1 MPGTRKGV
9 VRVSNGVGELED
21 SRLHRLERE
30 IFGNGR
36 PGLESRMRE
45 HIQERQDAM
54 AAQQDVRH
62 TQNTRKIDRLSW
74 IVAIGVGIVVTLNA
88 VVLGRIH

>member
-1 MPGTRKGV
+1 
-9 VRVSNGVGELED
+9 
-21 SRLHRLERE
+21 
-30 IFGNGR
+30 
-36 PGLESRMRE
+36 MRE

-62 TQNTRKIDRLSW
+62 TQTTRKIDRLSW